1 MKAVRYALVLL
12 IVGVVAG
19 GVLAYSNSLT
29 APIIAEQEKAG
40 SLAAFQE
47 IFTDADDFVARDE
60 ALLSKIIAQHGTI
73 QEILEVKSGDDIV
86 AYVFNTISGGYGGG
100 ITTISGFNLDGTVEG
115 IRITENSETP
125 GLGTRVVDDPAYQ
138 ESYIGKSISEE
149 LVLSGSPASDSEV
162 LLLSG
167 ATVSSQGV
175 LNGVNDAREA
185 FVNFLAN

>member
-40 SLAAFQE
+40 SFAAFQE
-47 IFTDADDFVARDE
+47 IFTDADDFVAIDE

>member
-12 IVGVVAG
+12 IFGSVAG

-40 SLAAFQE
+40 SFAAFQE
-47 IFTDADDFVARDE
+47 IFTDADDFVAIDE
-60 ALLSKIIAQHGTI
+60 ALLSEIIAQHGTI

>member
-40 SLAAFQE
+40 SFAAFQE
-47 IFTDADDFVARDE
+47 IFTDADDFVAIDE
-60 ALLSKIIAQHGTI
+60 ALLSEIIAQHGTI

>member
-12 IVGVVAG
+12 IFGSVAG

-40 SLAAFQE
+40 SFAAFQE
-47 IFTDADDFVARDE
+47 IFTDADDFVAIDE
-60 ALLSKIIAQHGTI
+60 ALLSEIIAQHGTI
-73 QEILEVKSGDDIV
+73 QEILEVKSGDEIV
-86 AYVFNTISGGYGGG
+86 AYVFNTISGGYGGE
-100 ITTISGFNLDGTVEG
+100 IKTISGFNLDGTVEG

-138 ESYIGKSISEE
+138 ESYIGKSSSEE

-185 FVNFLAN
+185 FVNFFAN